1 MTADTTPT
9 VQEGRRYYDPSE
21 ILALGAT
28 YNVIYGERGNGKTF
42 SICRLIVDAYLD
54 EQLPSAYIRRLDE
67 MIKQGNLETLFD
79 PHCEY
84 IEQKTN
90 GKWNYIQYRNHSFT
104 LQKRDPET
112 NALIERDKQPFCR
125 TYAISTNETTKGPD
139 RGRVKYVFFDEF
151 ITRQFYL
158 TNEVVLFQ
166 NLLETIIRKRPGVTI
181 FMVANTVNKFC
192 IYFRHM
198 GLNRIKQQKQGTID
212 QYLLGK
218 AQTKIACEYC
228 EDDDA
233 SASEVADQYYC
244 FDNPQAEMI
253 KNGSWEF
260 DIYRTIPKGL
270 DANHEPEL
278 VFYIEFD
285 QQITRGA
292 LYIYQDS
299 PIICFTR
306 KTTPIKDRENAIIYS
321 DEIADSSP
329 LHQIELARAP
339 TRAQQV
345 ILELMK
351 QHKTFFATNDDGE
364 NVQNWLKYAT
374 KGGLKV

>member
-1 MTADTTPT
+1 
-9 VQEGRRYYDPSE
+9 
-21 ILALGAT
+21 
-28 YNVIYGERGNGKTF
+28 
-42 SICRLIVDAYLD
+42 
-54 EQLPSAYIRRLDE
+54 
-67 MIKQGNLETLFD
+67 
-79 PHCEY
+79 
-84 IEQKTN
+84 
-90 GKWNYIQYRNHSFT
+90 
-104 LQKRDPET
+104 
-112 NALIERDKQPFCR
+112 
-125 TYAISTNETTKGPD
+125 
-139 RGRVKYVFFDEF
+139 
-151 ITRQFYL
+151 
-158 TNEVVLFQ
+158 
-166 NLLETIIRKRPGVTI
+166 
-181 FMVANTVNKFC
+181 
-192 IYFRHM
+192 M
-198 GLNRIKQQKQGTID
+198 GLTRIKQQKQGTID

-228 EDDDA
+228 LDDDA

-270 DANHEPEL
+270 DANHDPEL

-285 QQITRGA
+285 QMITRGA

-321 DEIADSSP
+321 DEIADASP
-329 LHQIELARAP
+329 LHQIELARTP
-339 TRAQQV
+339 TRAQQI